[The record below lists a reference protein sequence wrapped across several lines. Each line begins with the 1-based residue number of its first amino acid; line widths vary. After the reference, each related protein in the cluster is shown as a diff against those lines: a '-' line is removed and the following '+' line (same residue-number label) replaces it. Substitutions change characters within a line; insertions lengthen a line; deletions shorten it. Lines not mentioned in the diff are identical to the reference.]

1 MKDYPNNLLE
11 EIQIWQE
18 FRTSLSSLFPSRKTS
33 IIELIDSLSSNHNCS
48 SPVELSESELF
59 SRNYS
64 SIYKAI
70 NQSFYDGEESNQE
83 GKAQQRKQLY
93 SLVFPPINQE
103 INLPF
108 YLLGLDST
116 PIPRP

>member
-1 MKDYPNNLLE
+1 MKDYPTNLLE
-11 EIQIWQE
+11 EIQTWQE

-83 GKAQQRKQLY
+83 EKAQQRKQLY
-93 SLVFPPINQE
+93 S
-103 INLPF
+103 
-108 YLLGLDST
+108 
-116 PIPRP
+116 